1 MSFPEL
7 LNFPNVQEAQVIMAD
22 FLARCYIPGVIGAID
37 GTHIPILRP
46 EIDNMDYMNRK
57 GFYSLV
63 FQAVAIGT
71 TLQFIEFSGGW
82 AGSIGDSSMFKTSAL
97 F

>member
-1 MSFPEL
+1 
-7 LNFPNVQEAQVIMAD
+7 MARTYRYFD
-22 FLARCYIPGVIGAID
+22 
-37 GTHIPILRP
+37 P

-82 AGSIGDSSMFKTSAL
+82 AGSIGDSSMFKTSTL
-97 F
+97 FKNLCLVVFLISSYWLMLHMGYTLGA